1 MGAQVAEDEQM
12 DLIPDAEHPM
22 AKEILAVARAYRAAE
37 TDRLAA
43 LAIETK
49 QKQSIIKLM
58 QQAKIPP
65 DPDGKTR
72 FKSGKIVITIEP
84 RDMLVK
90 ITEKKETKKKGREA
104 GQKNKKTSDR

>member
-12 DLIPDAEHPM
+12 DLIDIDHPM

-49 QKQSIIKLM
+49 QKQRIIELM

-65 DPDGKTR
+65 EPDGKAR

-90 ITEKKETKKKGREA
+90 ITEKKERQKKGKKK
-104 GQKNKKTSDR
+104 